1 MINPTGKV
9 YLIGAGLGEIA
20 YLTLQAQQ
28 LLSQGEVIIYDALVD
43 DSILTLAPQNSLKLE
58 VGKRGGKPS

>member
-28 LLSQGEVIIYDALVD
+28 LLSQAEVIIYLIQQLLIIMQVF
-43 DSILTLAPQNSLKLE
+43 
-58 VGKRGGKPS
+58 